1 MAAEI
6 SPHRAAQGQSSIV
19 LLLSLNLILL
29 AFFILLN
36 ALSQFEQDKARVVLD
51 SINKAFNG
59 DITSPQSGSTYKA
72 SLGAL
77 PETEDLVNEVGSLF
91 QSITPATSTKRTQRA
106 TVLRIDMPATTL
118 VKPGQT
124 GLKPSRKSLIR
135 RLARALMRG
144 TMAGLVLDLE
154 IQHGVPPFLAPPGLA
169 TPGPA
174 TPGLATLGQ
183 TPEIPLAVRRT
194 ETLAR
199 RLHAQGLPP
208 EVLSLATLPARPET
222 LRFVLTVRDGARGSN
237 LPQRWAE

>member
-1 MAAEI
+1 MAAEV
-6 SPHRAAQGQSSIV
+6 SPGHAAQGQSSIV
-19 LLLSLNLILL
+19 MLLSLNLILL

-51 SINKAFNG
+51 SIDKAFNG

-91 QSITPATSTKRTQRA
+91 QSITPATSTNRTQRA
-106 TVLRIDMPATTL
+106 TVLLIDLPAATFFE
-118 VKPGQT
+118 PGQP

-169 TPGPA
+169 T
-174 TPGLATLGQ
+174 LGQ
-183 TPEIPLAVRRT
+183 TPEIPLEVRRS

-199 RLHAQGLPP
+199 RLLAQGLPR
-208 EVLSLATLPARPET
+208 ESLSLATLPARPET
-222 LRFVLTVRDGARGSN
+222 LRFVLTVRDGAN
-237 LPQRWAE
+237 NPNPPQRRAK